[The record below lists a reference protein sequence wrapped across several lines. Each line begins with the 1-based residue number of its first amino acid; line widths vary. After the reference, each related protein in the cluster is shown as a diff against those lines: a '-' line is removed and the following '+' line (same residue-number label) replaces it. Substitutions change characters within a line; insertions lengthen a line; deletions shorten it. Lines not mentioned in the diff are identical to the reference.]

1 MPHRQIN
8 CTFTAAGDYSEFYGR
23 TTEKQQQPVTL
34 LLKLLVRVNKRLEG
48 GKTIHLT
55 DTHLSSI
62 KCRQF
67 ELKREREEFK
77 KTKEEEGGG
86 EKTNRSFCCCCCW
99 QRAAAQEKGRTR
111 TSVSERPPLSPS
123 SSTRTPAPPA
133 ASSWPSSP
141 SSAASG
147 WKLEEEDSS
156 CCSYHVTHWQI
167 AIFLTAPLC
176 SNIAFEAHLQRT
188 CQMPPSS
195 SSSSN
200 LCSVVQR

>member
-1 MPHRQIN
+1 MPRRQIN

-23 TTEKQQQPVTL
+23 TTEKQQQPITL
-34 LLKLLVRVNKRLEG
+34 LLKLLVRVNKRLKG
-48 GKTIHLT
+48 GEIIHLT
-55 DTHLSSI
+55 GKHLSSF
-62 KCRQF
+62 KRRQF
-67 ELKREREEFK
+67 ELKRQREEFK
-77 KTKEEEGGG
+77 KTKEEEVGGG

-147 WKLEEEDSS
+147 WRLEEEDSS
-156 CCSYHVTHWQI
+156 SCIYHVTHWQI
-167 AIFLTAPLC
+167 SIL
-176 SNIAFEAHLQRT
+176 SNGPF
-188 CQMPPSS
+188 MF
-195 SSSSN
+195 
-200 LCSVVQR
+200 

>member
-1 MPHRQIN
+1 MPRRQIN

-34 LLKLLVRVNKRLEG
+34 LLKLLVRVNKRLKG
-48 GKTIHLT
+48 GQIIHLT
-55 DTHLSSI
+55 GKHLSSF
-62 KCRQF
+62 KRRQF
-67 ELKREREEFK
+67 ELKRQREEFK
-77 KTKEEEGGG
+77 KTKEEEVGGG

-147 WKLEEEDSS
+147 WRLEEEDSS
-156 CCSYHVTHWQI
+156 SCIYHVTHWQI
-167 AIFLTAPLC
+167 SIL
-176 SNIAFEAHLQRT
+176 SNGPF
-188 CQMPPSS
+188 MF
-195 SSSSN
+195 
-200 LCSVVQR
+200 

>member
-1 MPHRQIN
+1 MPRRQIN

-23 TTEKQQQPVTL
+23 TTEKQQQPITL
-34 LLKLLVRVNKRLEG
+34 LLKLLVRVNKRLKG
-48 GKTIHLT
+48 GEIIHLT
-55 DTHLSSI
+55 GKHLSSF
-62 KCRQF
+62 KRRQF
-67 ELKREREEFK
+67 ELKRQREEFK
-77 KTKEEEGGG
+77 KTKEEVVGGG

-147 WKLEEEDSS
+147 WRLEEEDSS
-156 CCSYHVTHWQI
+156 SCIYHVTHWQI
-167 AIFLTAPLC
+167 SIL
-176 SNIAFEAHLQRT
+176 SNGPF
-188 CQMPPSS
+188 MF
-195 SSSSN
+195 
-200 LCSVVQR
+200 

>member
-1 MPHRQIN
+1 MPRRQIN

-23 TTEKQQQPVTL
+23 TTEKQQQPITL
-34 LLKLLVRVNKRLEG
+34 LLKLLVRVNKRLKG
-48 GKTIHLT
+48 GQIIHLT
-55 DTHLSSI
+55 GKHLSSF
-62 KCRQF
+62 KRRQV
-67 ELKREREEFK
+67 ELKRQREEFK
-77 KTKEEEGGG
+77 KTKEEEVGGG

-147 WKLEEEDSS
+147 WRLEEEDSS
-156 CCSYHVTHWQI
+156 SCIYHVTHWQI
-167 AIFLTAPLC
+167 SIL
-176 SNIAFEAHLQRT
+176 SNGPF
-188 CQMPPSS
+188 MF
-195 SSSSN
+195 
-200 LCSVVQR
+200 

>member
-1 MPHRQIN
+1 MPRRQIN

-23 TTEKQQQPVTL
+23 TTEKQQQPITL
-34 LLKLLVRVNKRLEG
+34 LLKLLVRVNKRLKG
-48 GKTIHLT
+48 GQIIHLT
-55 DTHLSSI
+55 GKHLSSF
-62 KCRQF
+62 KRRQF
-67 ELKREREEFK
+67 ELKRQREEFK
-77 KTKEEEGGG
+77 KTKEEVVGGG

-147 WKLEEEDSS
+147 WRLEEEDSS
-156 CCSYHVTHWQI
+156 SCIYHVTHWQI
-167 AIFLTAPLC
+167 SIL
-176 SNIAFEAHLQRT
+176 SNGPF
-188 CQMPPSS
+188 MF
-195 SSSSN
+195 
-200 LCSVVQR
+200 

>member
-23 TTEKQQQPVTL
+23 TTEKQQQPITL
-34 LLKLLVRVNKRLEG
+34 LLKLLVRVNKRLKG
-48 GKTIHLT
+48 GEIIHLT
-55 DTHLSSI
+55 GKHLSSF
-62 KCRQF
+62 KRRQF
-67 ELKREREEFK
+67 ELKRQREEFK
-77 KTKEEEGGG
+77 KTKEEEVGGG

-147 WKLEEEDSS
+147 WRLEEEDSS
-156 CCSYHVTHWQI
+156 SCIYHVTHWQI
-167 AIFLTAPLC
+167 SIL
-176 SNIAFEAHLQRT
+176 SNGPF
-188 CQMPPSS
+188 MF
-195 SSSSN
+195 
-200 LCSVVQR
+200 

>member
-1 MPHRQIN
+1 MPRRQIN

-23 TTEKQQQPVTL
+23 TTEKQQQPITL
-34 LLKLLVRVNKRLEG
+34 LLKLLVRVNKRLKG
-48 GKTIHLT
+48 GEIIHLT
-55 DTHLSSI
+55 GKHLSSF
-62 KCRQF
+62 KRRQF
-67 ELKREREEFK
+67 ELKRQREEFK
-77 KTKEEEGGG
+77 KTKEEEVGGG

-147 WKLEEEDSS
+147 WRLEEED
-156 CCSYHVTHWQI
+156 SYHVTHWQI
-167 AIFLTAPLC
+167 SIL
-176 SNIAFEAHLQRT
+176 SNGPF
-188 CQMPPSS
+188 MF
-195 SSSSN
+195 
-200 LCSVVQR
+200 

>member
-1 MPHRQIN
+1 MPRRQIN

-23 TTEKQQQPVTL
+23 TTEKQQQPITL
-34 LLKLLVRVNKRLEG
+34 LLKLLVRVNKRLKG
-48 GKTIHLT
+48 GQIIHLT
-55 DTHLSSI
+55 GKHLSSF
-62 KCRQF
+62 KRRQF
-67 ELKREREEFK
+67 ELKRQREEFK
-77 KTKEEEGGG
+77 KTKEEEVGGG

-147 WKLEEEDSS
+147 WRLEEEDSS
-156 CCSYHVTHWQI
+156 SCIYHVTHWQI
-167 AIFLTAPLC
+167 SIL
-176 SNIAFEAHLQRT
+176 SNGPF
-188 CQMPPSS
+188 MF
-195 SSSSN
+195 
-200 LCSVVQR
+200 

>member
-1 MPHRQIN
+1 MPRRQIN

-23 TTEKQQQPVTL
+23 TTEKQQQPITL
-34 LLKLLVRVNKRLEG
+34 LLKLLVRVNKRLKG
-48 GKTIHLT
+48 GEIIHLT
-55 DTHLSSI
+55 GKHLSSF
-62 KCRQF
+62 KRRQF
-67 ELKREREEFK
+67 KLKRQREEFK
-77 KTKEEEGGG
+77 KTKEEEVGGG

-147 WKLEEEDSS
+147 WRLEEEDSS
-156 CCSYHVTHWQI
+156 SCIYHVTHWQI
-167 AIFLTAPLC
+167 SIL
-176 SNIAFEAHLQRT
+176 SNSPF
-188 CQMPPSS
+188 MF
-195 SSSSN
+195 
-200 LCSVVQR
+200 